1 MSGFFIQLF
10 FFRLNEDICYA
21 QTGWHSHSFELEF
34 DGLAG
39 DGVGVRSALRVRG
52 ADCSAVECW
61 FMGIQPTERGKQ
73 IKRPKGDLL

>member
-1 MSGFFIQLF
+1 MHKLGGTAIVLSWNLTAW
-10 FFRLNEDICYA
+10 LVMV
-21 QTGWHSHSFELEF
+21 L
-34 DGLAG
+34 
-39 DGVGVRSALRVRG
+39 GVRSALRVRG